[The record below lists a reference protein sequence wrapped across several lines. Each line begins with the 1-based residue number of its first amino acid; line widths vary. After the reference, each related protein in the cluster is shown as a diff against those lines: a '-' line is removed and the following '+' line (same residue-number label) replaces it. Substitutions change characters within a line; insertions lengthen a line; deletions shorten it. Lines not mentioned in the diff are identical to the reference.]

1 MKAQIKATTYRYKEG
16 SLLKELKEYI
26 DSTYS
31 QHYATGNIQATEDT
45 IDDGHGIGYCIG
57 NCKKYLKRY
66 GKKGTPE
73 DARKDLLKNLHYGL
87 IALYVHDLEHSQ
99 RERDQQLRRVPFSAP
114 EYMTSD
120 IDLKK
125 MEHELL
131 SNWDYVKEAI
141 EQSEQDQGKNN
152 S

>member
-1 MKAQIKATTYRYKEG
+1 MKAEIKATTYKYKEG
-16 SLLKELKEYI
+16 SLLKELKEYV

-31 QHYATGNIQATEDT
+31 QHYAAGNIQATEDT

-87 IALYVHDLEHSQ
+87 IALYVHDLEHTQ
-99 RERDQQLRRVPFSAP
+99 P
-114 EYMTSD
+114 EIALESKEESV
-120 IDLKK
+120 KK
-125 MEHELL
+125 MEREIL
-131 SNWDYVKEAI
+131 SNWEYIQKAI